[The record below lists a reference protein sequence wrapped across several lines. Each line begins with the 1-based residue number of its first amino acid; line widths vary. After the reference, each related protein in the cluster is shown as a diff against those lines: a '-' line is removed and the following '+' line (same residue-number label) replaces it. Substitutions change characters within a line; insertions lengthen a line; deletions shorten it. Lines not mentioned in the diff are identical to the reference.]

1 MDISDILRE
10 LNAPHLN
17 RDPFASS
24 SPSNGLHPG
33 QADLQALTRAWINE
47 RGATELLPYVQNDF
61 HTFTTTTANLMCQNS
76 WPKDNLIERVTGLIK
91 SQISLVEELTGDMDP
106 KTNFSLIIIQT
117 EVERWKFIVRSL
129 LRARIAKIDKHPL
142 FYLRENGGTAD
153 RMGEQERL
161 YAERHQMLLEGHYNA
176 SFMGAFPET
185 LRGLEDKVG
194 SVHMVEGPDLEGAV
208 FGRGL
213 VGGEGD
219 EEDGEGEGTRIRV
232 RGRDG
237 DGVASVGRGEVIVA
251 RWADVRGAVERGDME
266 LV

>member
-1 MDISDILRE
+1 M
-10 LNAPHLN
+10 
-17 RDPFASS
+17 
-24 SPSNGLHPG
+24 
-33 QADLQALTRAWINE
+33 
-47 RGATELLPYVQNDF
+47 
-61 HTFTTTTANLMCQNS
+61 
-76 WPKDNLIERVTGLIK
+76 
-91 SQISLVEELTGDMDP
+91 
-106 KTNFSLIIIQT
+106 
-117 EVERWKFIVRSL
+117 RSL
-129 LRARIAKIDKHPL
+129 LRARIAKIDKHAL
-142 FYLRENGGTAD
+142 FYLRENGGRAD

-213 VGGEGD
+213 VGGDGD
-219 EEDGEGEGTRIRV
+219 GEDEEGEGARVRV

-237 DGVASVGRGEVIVA
+237 DGVASVGRGEVVVA
-251 RWADVRGAVERGDME
+251 RWADIRGAVERGEME

>member
-47 RGATELLPYVQNDF
+47 RGATELLP
-61 HTFTTTTANLMCQNS
+61 